1 MPKRY
6 HHLTYEQR
14 CQIYVLKQEKKSQTE
29 IAQKIGVDQSVI
41 SRELSKNTSK
51 KGYCYKKAHEKSL
64 KRRHNASSVPKKITL
79 HLIDIVDQM
88 LRENQF
94 SPDQISGRLKLTKG
108 ISISH
113 ESIYQHILKDKK
125 NGGDLYKNLRRSGK
139 KYNKRGSKMA
149 GRGLIPNR
157 VGIEHRPIEVDQKM
171 RVGDFEA
178 DTIIGSMHRGA
189 ILSIVDR
196 KTKLTFLRLL
206 PNTKAQNVSREMI
219 DALAPI
225 KTFTHTITTDNGKEF
240 AQHQFV
246 AGNLGAQCFFANPY
260 HAWERG
266 LNENTNGLVRQY
278 LPKKC
283 DFFKLSSEQVFMVQ
297 QKLNNRPRKS
307 LEYRTPN
314 EEFLRLTGLSQNY
327 ALRC

>member
-1 MPKRY
+1 MIK
-6 HHLTYEQR
+6 T
-14 CQIYVLKQEKKSQTE
+14 T
-29 IAQKIGVDQSVI
+29 QSAV
-41 SRELSKNTSK
+41 SRELARNSSK
-51 KGYCYKKAHEKSL
+51 KGYRHKQAQAKHA
-64 KRRHNASSVPKKITL
+64 KRRHDASSAPKKMSPD
-79 HLIDIVDQM
+79 LIAKIEHM
-88 LRENQF
+88 LREDQF
-94 SPDQISGRLKLTKG
+94 SPDQISGRLKLTNG

-157 VGIEHRPIEVDQKM
+157 VGIEHRPMEVEQKI

-189 ILSIVDR
+189 LLSIVDR
-196 KTKLTFLRLL
+196 KTKLTLLRLL
-206 PNTKAQNVSREMI
+206 PNTKAQNVAREMI

-240 AQHQFV
+240 AQHQSV
-246 AGNLGAQCFFANPY
+246 AGNLGVQCFFANPY

-283 DFFKLSSEQVFMVQ
+283 DFSKLNSEQVFMVQ